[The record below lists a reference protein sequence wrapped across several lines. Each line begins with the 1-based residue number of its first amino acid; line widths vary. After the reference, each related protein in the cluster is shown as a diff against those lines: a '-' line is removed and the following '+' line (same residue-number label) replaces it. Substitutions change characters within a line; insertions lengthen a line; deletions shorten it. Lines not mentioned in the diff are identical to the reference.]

1 MKSETNNQPGHVSI
15 YDTIEHLQISTQQI
29 LSKCDKKLEKQ
40 LSHIF
45 HQWERTL
52 NYLISEKQAKDFEIS
67 ELKEK
72 YFSSKNT
79 ELKLRIKLTQKKSK
93 ETEMIKE
100 IQAIKDHLEEGKEMW
115 AKQITKIE
123 EVMQEQERS
132 KQKLESLYQQRLNE
146 IDSEIDDIIHIH
158 KKKLD
163 QSQNLE
169 EILPGLFSQEELQ
182 EERKIALGEISNRKN
197 CEIVLKKLE
206 NASEYDIHS
215 ENSLSLMNFE
225 DLKGTEKLV
234 FERLLELR
242 KKLYKFRHEET
253 TCSENSLS
261 GSLPLELKS
270 MSDLNIAKIESAFCR
285 TAQFVFKEKKDSD
298 SFSDVAG
305 IVFGVSGSEK
315 YRAGLTDLLKSE
327 KLSISEREKIVY
339 NLING
344 QITDKMKTVTNQDII
359 QQEDWGDMSSIHGET
374 KEIEISQDLEHIF
387 SKASIEFS
395 KASLDL
401 PEIVDNDKQKAE
413 NSAIKA
419 VKNIKNSENF
429 ERNSENFE
437 KNSEN
442 FERNSENFEKIL
454 EIFEKPVVTKK
465 NEADITKEAE
475 FSEMSIIKDFS
486 KYETNSNLRKMSD
499 DSKVERSVEEPIQR
513 RFSIDQREPSSS
525 LILPSKT
532 NLFFLPEVSRPRSNP
547 RVSLKPE
554 ENTKPKN
561 EPCEE
566 VQIFPLNKPDA
577 RKPISMNN
585 KLPVPP
591 KPPAEVKKLITP
603 NFRVRSLQ
611 PIQSSNVR
619 IAQSPPT
626 KISNDNRKSASPSVS
641 VKFRMRRFKEV
652 NVAGVKS
659 GKPFSNPTKPM
670 LSKKNNK

>member
-561 EPCEE
+561 EPCE
-566 VQIFPLNKPDA
+566 
-577 RKPISMNN
+577 
-585 KLPVPP
+585 
-591 KPPAEVKKLITP
+591 
-603 NFRVRSLQ
+603 
-611 PIQSSNVR
+611 
-619 IAQSPPT
+619 
-626 KISNDNRKSASPSVS
+626 
-641 VKFRMRRFKEV
+641 
-652 NVAGVKS
+652 
-659 GKPFSNPTKPM
+659 
-670 LSKKNNK
+670 